1 MARPYLLCT
10 GKIIQKKS
18 PRRKFGKGS
27 FSYQI
32 FYMCRKRTDS
42 HRAMSRFA
50 CATDISSSSAIR
62 SYVARSIKNRLTMRR
77 LRSPRTQRSTPA
89 ATSAF
94 ERPSYRSLRRVILH
108 TFRARLLRVCRP
120 VASAKP
126 HGVGQDEKPRQ
137 ERRQKS
143 QAAIGAVHPYH
154 IRLVDSKRDR
164 GSLASRTVFPA
175 ILTFQNAL
183 TSK

>member
-1 MARPYLLCT
+1 MTMYDDDLHLRRERRLNLRLPREWRWVVIGHIGHHVAVVVHGASFLLCT

-62 SYVARSIKNRLTMRR
+62 SYVARSIRNRLTMRR
-77 LRSPRTQRSTPA
+77 LRSPRIQRSTPA

-108 TFRARLLRVCRP
+108 TFRARLLRVCCP
-120 VASAKP
+120 VAFAKP
-126 HGVGQDEKPRQ
+126 HGVGQNEQPRQ
-137 ERRQKS
+137 ERREK
-143 QAAIGAVHPYH
+143 
-154 IRLVDSKRDR
+154 
-164 GSLASRTVFPA
+164 
-175 ILTFQNAL
+175 
-183 TSK
+183 